1 MSTTIVGSS
10 SSSSSQRRP
19 NNADNDDDQ
28 DKRILQTAPLAFSS
42 DPSLVSATSRLGVPT
57 VIHQRTSWINVEV
70 FEPTPTSSSI
80 HNNNNNNQNNATM
93 PSSLLPLVIFIPG
106 LCESAETK
114 TVQEM
119 AVWAK
124 TIHVRLAVLE
134 LPGHGL
140 LSSSTSSRGQHSRLL
155 DLPHEDIR
163 QVVKQV
169 LEAIR
174 RILTLLMGSTTT
186 ATTEEEY
193 GMASSSASKIPYV
206 LSGSSFGA
214 TVALYAAEYI
224 SRQMEVRMNPMPGK
238 EDSTTTAATK
248 QAEQAKRNPREESIV
263 NDDDLWKDFFAT
275 RGTLAGVVAV
285 SPAVGIHPTALPPP
299 WIVSTLSVASAL
311 VPGAQ
316 VPFTPYEDSAQYDCP
331 ATTTRNFKGRWPLAI
346 SKFLLDVTSQSV
358 PQDVANHRLT
368 LKHIPKVLL
377 LVGAKDGLI
386 PLELIRAVEAHLQ
399 SPMKQVVVLPKVG
412 HDVLMNPKSSSKA
425 LELLFGAL
433 LPTTSSPS

>member
-28 DKRILQTAPLAFSS
+28 DKRILRTAPLAFSS

-57 VIHQRTSWINVEV
+57 VIHQRTSWINVEM

-80 HNNNNNNQNNATM
+80 HNNNNQNNATM

-140 LSSSTSSRGQHSRLL
+140 LSSSSRGKHSRLL

-224 SRQMEVRMNPMPGK
+224 SRQMEVRMNPTSGK
-238 EDSTTTAATK
+238 EDTPK
-248 QAEQAKRNPREESIV
+248 QAQPAEQVKRNPREESIV

-331 ATTTRNFKGRWPLAI
+331 VTTTRNFKGRWPLAI
-346 SKFLLDVTSQSV
+346 SKFLLDITSQSV
-358 PQDVANHRLT
+358 PQDVADHRLT

-386 PLELIRAVEAHLQ
+386 PLESIRAVEAHLQ